1 MTRQAGLMR
10 VSVGGG
16 GLHRLA
22 DTPKEMSVPLRAL
35 ATLFVIAP
43 SPFRDDAPTTIRIA
57 LAVALISAA
66 TILVVLR
73 VRRSA

>member
-1 MTRQAGLMR
+1 MR

-22 DTPKEMSVPLRAL
+22 DTPKEMTMPLRAL
-35 ATLFVIAP
+35 ATLFDIAP
-43 SPFRDDAPTTIRIA
+43 SPFPDDAPTTIRIA